1 MDISTH
7 FNPQSQLHQGQFQAM
22 ASPCQILIEAPQGF
36 DPSSLFQQVQQEAIR
51 IEHKFSRYRSDN
63 LMHRIN
69 QHQLCELDDE
79 TLSLMNFAQQC
90 YELSDGLFDVTSGVL
105 RQVWNF
111 KTLKSLPTQAQ
122 VNALLPHIGWNKV
135 MRNGRQLKLPEGM
148 EIDLGGIG
156 KEYAV
161 DRCWQILHE
170 QCPWPFLLNFGGDL
184 RVSGPR
190 KGNQSWRT
198 GVENPDG
205 QQPTAVLEIKSGAIT
220 TSGTAMQHVEF
231 NGTRYGHIL
240 NPLTGWPVERPPL
253 SITVAAP
260 TCIEAGLLS
269 TLAMLQGE
277 NARSFLE
284 EQGVTFWLQ

>member
-22 ASPCQILIEAPQGF
+22 ASPCQMLIEAPAHF
-36 DPSSLFQQVQQEAIR
+36 DPSSLFHNVAKEALR
-51 IEHKFSRYRSDN
+51 IEHKFSRYRDDN
-63 LMHRIN
+63 LLYRIN
-69 QHQLCELDDE
+69 QHELCELDDE

-105 RQVWNF
+105 RRIWQF
-111 KTLKSLPTQAQ
+111 KTLKALPSQAQ
-122 VNALLPHIGWNKV
+122 VNALLPLIGWEKV
-135 MRNGRQLKLPEGM
+135 LFTGRQLQLPEGM

-161 DRCWQILHE
+161 DRCWQMLNE

-190 KGNQSWRT
+190 KNNQSWRT

-205 QQPTAVLEIKSGAIT
+205 KHPTAVLEIKSGAIT

-231 NGTRYGHIL
+231 NGVRYGHIL
-240 NPLTGWPVERPPL
+240 NPKTGWPVERPPL
-253 SITVAAP
+253 SITVAAA

-269 TLAMLQGE
+269 TLAMLQGD